1 MFERF
6 TESARE
12 AVAQAQEEA
21 RSLGHDY
28 IGTEHLLLGAAAAP
42 GEAARV
48 LTENGA
54 TPDALRTALRRE
66 LGGSGINGEALA
78 SIGID
83 LDEIRRRVEAAFGE
97 GALERR
103 RPRRGGHV
111 PFTPRA
117 KKSLELA
124 LREAIAGGDKHIGS
138 EHLVLGV
145 LRDEKAL
152 ARCVLRRTGA
162 DADRVR
168 DALRPARR

>member
-12 AVAQAQEEA
+12 AVVQAQEEA

-28 IGTEHLLLGAAAAP
+28 IGTEHLLLGAAAAS
-42 GEAARV
+42 GDAARV
-48 LTENGA
+48 LAENGA
-54 TPDALRTALRRE
+54 TPDALRAAVRAEIGESTL
-66 LGGSGINGEALA
+66 NGEALA

-83 LDEIRRRVEAAFGE
+83 LEEIRRRVEAAFGE

-103 RPRRGGHV
+103 RPRRAGHV
-111 PFTPRA
+111 PFTPKA

-124 LREAIAGGDKHIGS
+124 LREAIAGGDKHVGS
-138 EHLVLGV
+138 EHLVLGL